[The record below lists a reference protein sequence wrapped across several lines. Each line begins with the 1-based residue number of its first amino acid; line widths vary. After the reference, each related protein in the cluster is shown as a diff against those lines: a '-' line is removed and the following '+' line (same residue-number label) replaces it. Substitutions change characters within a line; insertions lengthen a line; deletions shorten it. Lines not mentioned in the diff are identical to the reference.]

1 MAAPRV
7 EGRNS
12 RNGLDSRQ
20 PIPPTLRSSR
30 APLLPASFVLSP
42 AANVGRV
49 EISRR
54 KYTSRDNPRDV
65 NVNFFLFPFPPKNIF
80 FFYLL
85 NDKSQKK
92 NS

>member
-1 MAAPRV
+1 MDSTHDSQFHQPFAAA
-7 EGRNS
+7 G
-12 RNGLDSRQ
+12 
-20 PIPPTLRSSR
+20 PPPSSTIF
-30 APLLPASFVLSP
+30 FVLSP

-54 KYTSRDNPRDV
+54 KYTSQDNPRDV